1 MSKIKLT
8 GSNSGYVE
16 IDSAADAGNL
26 TLTLPT
32 SGVRLLSNTDN
43 VFSGITTTGE
53 LDINGK
59 IDVST
64 DAVIARNLSVGGIT
78 THTGTTT
85 LSDDVT
91 FTGGSYNVVWDKS
104 DNQLEF
110 GDNAKISFGG
120 QADMRLFHDGTNS
133 VITNATGDLYINNN
147 ADTIIKPANDLFLK
161 PQDGENGISV
171 IGNGAVELYF
181 NNSKK
186 VETTNTGAVV
196 TGICTATSFSGD
208 GSGLSNTSHR
218 RLNYN
223 GAMLVNQRGNA
234 STGSF
239 SYYYGPDRYYS
250 QGNGNNN
257 GNWNIAQAADV
268 PDGYGFKYSLEYGC
282 TATSSHADR
291 YLMTVYRM
299 EGNDSQV
306 FNYGTANAKTITLS
320 FWIKCSKAGN
330 FQVNFENEQNPDA
343 GYQVQ
348 QTINSAGQWEKKV
361 VTIPGDTTKAF
372 SFGTQKAMCFD
383 IVYSAY
389 GSYASGTPSAA
400 WSALA
405 NEQRGGHCNMD
416 LFDSTSNYVK
426 ITGVQLEIGST
437 ATEFEHIPYA
447 DELARCQRYYEGI
460 YMGTG
465 TAIFRTYLN
474 NAGGGSNVSNVEY
487 NYKVEKRGTPTWSL
501 EGNATWYPSGTSG
514 MSAYP
519 STSTCLFQR
528 NDSTAQF
535 LTDANGDLCGSFSC
549 EI

>member
-16 IDSAADAGNL
+16 ISSAADAGNL
-26 TLTLPT
+26 TLALPT
-32 SGVRLLSNTDN
+32 NGTELLSNGNN
-43 VFSGITTTGE
+43 VYTGITTFS
-53 LDINGK
+53 N
-59 IDVST
+59 DVKFEGASY
-64 DAVIARNLSVGGIT
+64 DA
-78 THTGTTT
+78 
-85 LSDDVT
+85 
-91 FTGGSYNVVWDKS
+91 VWDKS

-110 GDNAKISFGG
+110 ADNAKLSFGAPDI
-120 QADMRLFHDGTNS
+120 QIYHDSSDNISKIDNLTSNILQIRNLG
-133 VITNATGDLYINNN
+133 NNK
-147 ADTIIKPANDLFLK
+147 IVIKPQNSF
-161 PQDGENGISV
+161 P
-171 IGNGAVELYF
+171 VELYF
-181 NNSKK
+181 NNNKK
-186 VETTNTGAVV
+186 IETTNTGAVI

-208 GSGLSNTSHR
+208 GSALSNTSHR

-223 GAMLVNQRGNA
+223 GAMMINQRGNA
-234 STGSF
+234 TGVTVNG
-239 SYYYGPDRYYS
+239 YYCCDRYNTQMEAS
-250 QGNGNNN
+250 NSGT
-257 GNWNIAQAADV
+257 WSITQAADV
-268 PDGYGFKYSLEYGC
+268 PDGYGFKYSYEYGC
-282 TATSSHADR
+282 TATSNNANR
-291 YLMTVYRM
+291 YLMTIYRM
-299 EGNDSQV
+299 EGVDSQV
-306 FNYGTANAKTITLS
+306 FNYGTANAKTLTLS

-343 GYQVQ
+343 GYQTQ

-372 SFGTQKAMCFD
+372 TFGTQKAMCID
-383 IVYSAY
+383 IVYSAF
-389 GSYASGTPSAA
+389 GNYASQTPTAA

-447 DELARCQRYYEGI
+447 DELARCQRYYEGVI
-460 YMGTG
+460 MGTG
-465 TAIFRTYLN
+465 TALFRTYLN

-487 NYKVEKRGTPTWSL
+487 NFKVEKRATPSWSL
-501 EGNATWYPSGTSG
+501 EGNATWYPNGTSG
-514 MSAYP
+514 MNAYP
-519 STSTCLFQR
+519 STSACLFQR